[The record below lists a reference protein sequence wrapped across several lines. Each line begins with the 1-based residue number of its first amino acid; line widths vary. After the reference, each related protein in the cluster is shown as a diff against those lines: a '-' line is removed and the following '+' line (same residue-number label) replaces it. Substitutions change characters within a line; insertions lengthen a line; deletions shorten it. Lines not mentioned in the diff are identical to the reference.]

1 MMSTAKS
8 HPMWNYFKKTDG
20 EMEVR
25 ATSAAFK
32 VHVPKVEQLT

>member
-1 MMSTAKS
+1 MMSTANS
-8 HPMWNYFKKTDG
+8 HPIWNYFKKTDG

-32 VHVPKVEQLT
+32 VHVPIVEQLT